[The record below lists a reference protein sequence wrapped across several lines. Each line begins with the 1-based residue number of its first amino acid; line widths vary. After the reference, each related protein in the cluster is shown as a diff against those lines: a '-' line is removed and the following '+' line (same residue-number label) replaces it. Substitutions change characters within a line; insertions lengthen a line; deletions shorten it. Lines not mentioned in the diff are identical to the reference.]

1 MKIPKGRECAGGRAR
16 LDSIY
21 LPAHKLFII
30 LKNPG
35 RCQRPLQ
42 VRSPPRNFG
51 VLVSWKQLSLG
62 VMRIILLG
70 TAAGGGLPQWNC
82 NCPNCR
88 GARAGSARITPRT
101 QSSAAVSADGRAWFL
116 LNASPDL
123 RVQLEGVPRLH
134 PPATA
139 PRSTR
144 IEAILLTN
152 ADLDHTLGLLLMR
165 EGGKIHVHATPQ
177 VRKALTRGISL
188 APTLE
193 SFGGIRWTKP
203 PEKLSPLLRRDG
215 SRSGL
220 QYQAVNVVGKP
231 PRFMKG
237 RQSKGSGHSVGYRI
251 VDEKSGGRLLF
262 LPDIAVLDG
271 QTVDALSDCDV
282 LLFDGTFWS
291 ENEMRKLGGNLS
303 AKQMGHIP
311 IGGRQG
317 SLKQLAP
324 LPVTRKIYTH
334 INNTNP
340 MLRKG
345 SPECAAV
352 RAAGV
357 EIGRDGM
364 EIVI

>member
-1 MKIPKGRECAGGRAR
+1 MA
-16 LDSIY
+16 D
-21 LPAHKLFII
+21 
-30 LKNPG
+30 
-35 RCQRPLQ
+35 
-42 VRSPPRNFG
+42 
-51 VLVSWKQLSLG
+51 
-62 VMRIILLG
+62 MRIILLG

-88 GARAGSARITPRT
+88 EARAGSARIAPRT
-101 QSSAAVSADGRAWFL
+101 QSSAAVSADGHAWFL

-123 RVQLEGVPRLH
+123 RVQLESIPRLH
-134 PPATA
+134 PRAKA
-139 PRSTR
+139 LRGTR
-144 IEAILLTN
+144 IEAVLLTN

-165 EGGKIHVHATPQ
+165 EGGRIRAHATSQ
-177 VRKALTRGISL
+177 VRVALTRGISL

-193 SFGGIRWTKP
+193 SFGGIQWTKP
-203 PEKLSPLLRRDG
+203 PRKLSPLLRRDG

-237 RQSKGSGHSVGYRI
+237 RRSNGFGHSVGYRI
-251 VDEKSGGRLLF
+251 VDEKNGGRLLY
-262 LPDIAVLDG
+262 LPDVAILDE
-271 QTVDALSDCDV
+271 QTIDALSDCDV

-291 ENEMRKLGGNLS
+291 ENEMQKLGVGSLS
-303 AKQMGHIP
+303 AKRMGHVP

-317 SLKQLAP
+317 SLKQLAS
-324 LPVTRKIYTH
+324 LQVTRKIYTH

-340 MLRKG
+340 ILREG
-345 SPECAAV
+345 SRESAAV

-357 EIGRDGM
+357 EVGRDGM

>member
-1 MKIPKGRECAGGRAR
+1 
-16 LDSIY
+16 
-21 LPAHKLFII
+21 
-30 LKNPG
+30 
-35 RCQRPLQ
+35 
-42 VRSPPRNFG
+42 
-51 VLVSWKQLSLG
+51 
-62 VMRIILLG
+62 
-70 TAAGGGLPQWNC
+70 
-82 NCPNCR
+82 
-88 GARAGSARITPRT
+88 
-101 QSSAAVSADGRAWFL
+101 
-116 LNASPDL
+116 
-123 RVQLEGVPRLH
+123 
-134 PPATA
+134 
-139 PRSTR
+139 
-144 IEAILLTN
+144 
-152 ADLDHTLGLLLMR
+152 
-165 EGGKIHVHATPQ
+165 
-177 VRKALTRGISL
+177 
-188 APTLE
+188 
-193 SFGGIRWTKP
+193 
-203 PEKLSPLLRRDG
+203 
-215 SRSGL
+215 
-220 QYQAVNVVGKP
+220 
-231 PRFMKG
+231 MKG